1 MMKQIQALLYFFVV
15 DSRRTVTI
23 FCSIL
28 LFSITIL
35 SILAFAVV
43 DKMYITITVPAYIFM
58 IIFGF
63 KTIQESLPFA
73 IKRGITRKSYHT
85 AVGIFILLIS
95 SVMVIFLVA
104 VQLVFNAVIQ
114 AANITNIQILRP
126 IGASTDLKSILYSLP
141 LDFAFLLSFF
151 AAGLLLGIVVYKFGF
166 LGGAILGGI
175 VLIGVTITLASRER
189 LIDLLTWMQ
198 DLAVLPAFGLICA
211 IAIISYI
218 ISWLFI
224 RTSSSQHTA

>member
-126 IGASTDLKSILYSLP
+126 IGASTELKSILYSLP

-198 DLAVLPAFGLICA
+198 NLAVLPAFGLICA

>member
-126 IGASTDLKSILYSLP
+126 IGASTELKSILYSLP